1 MNMNFWSWLSAN
13 SAAVQ
18 SVEALVGLVLT
29 LLTIFVL
36 IVTWRA
42 IKRQAKAA
50 EEQTVAARAATA
62 VAEEQKRAAVDAA
75 ESARKQSELLSAQL
89 EQSIAPL
96 LVAEPDDRQGMKN
109 VRLVNRGP
117 GVAFKIYYFNGHMDL
132 LVPGASIPIVP
143 VQPSTLGPG
152 NFVYLPIPPGWEI
165 TTVAYKGMDRTDRF
179 TIIYSDKNKS
189 QEHVFTKG
197 LQRIYLS

>member
-1 MNMNFWSWLSAN
+1 MKFWSWLSAN
-13 SAAVQ
+13 SSTVQTIAALA
-18 SVEALVGLVLT
+18 SVVLT
-29 LLTIFVL
+29 ALTIIVL
-36 IVTWRA
+36 IVTWKA
-42 IKRQAKAA
+42 IKRQARAA
-50 EEQTVAARAATA
+50 EEQTIAARAATA

-89 EQSIAPL
+89 EQSVAPL

-132 LVPGASIPIVP
+132 LVPGSSLPIVP

-152 NFVYLPIPPGWEI
+152 NFVYLPIPPGWDV
-165 TTVAYKGMDRTDRF
+165 TTVVYKGMDRMERF

-197 LQRIYLS
+197 LQRFYLS